1 MPEEAKL
8 SPKLKTFEFF
18 EDATGLAIST
28 KTLDTTTLSR
38 LTNPRQIFT
47 TLRGNIDDAAAL
59 LDTGSAMSA
68 CPHRR

>member
-8 SPKLKTFEFF
+8 SAKFKTFDFF
-18 EDATGLAIST
+18 DDATGLAISAKDLHAT
-28 KTLDTTTLSR
+28 KLSR

-68 CPHRR
+68 CSHRR